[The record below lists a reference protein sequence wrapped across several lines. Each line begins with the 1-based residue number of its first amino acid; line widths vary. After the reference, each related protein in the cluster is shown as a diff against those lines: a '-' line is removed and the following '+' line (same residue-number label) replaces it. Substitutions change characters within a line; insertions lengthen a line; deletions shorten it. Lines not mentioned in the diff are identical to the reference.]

1 MSHLYQLIISHLLMF
16 GKPLIPQEPGGV
28 LTSISNDI
36 DKVLGEDEGHSFSS
50 NTQLFLKISQDVG
63 EVDVDQLKKKTRQT
77 NTCTHAWNNSLHAR
91 F

>member
-1 MSHLYQLIISHLLMF
+1 MF

-28 LTSISNDI
+28 LMSISYHI
-36 DKVLGEDEGHSFSS
+36 DEVISEDEGHSFSQ
-50 NTQLFLKISQDVG
+50 NTQLFLEISQDVA

-77 NTCTHAWNNSLHAR
+77 NTCMHAWNNSLHAR